1 MVVVFGNHQHKRN
14 IRIYE
19 IHGELKLVAPLLP
32 DASCLIELNKEYTMI
47 QRYDVTAA
55 TIFRNRTWNE
65 YIYEMELYTICE
77 NAIVKRMYFNILI

>member
-65 YIYEMELYTICE
+65 YIYMKWNCIQS
-77 NAIVKRMYFNILI
+77 VKTQ